1 MADTVEKVFPHFQ
14 SVEGMDRILRIS
26 LARSIIHNREKVMAF
41 DANNIAISIPIF

>member
-14 SVEGMDRILRIS
+14 SVEGMDHILRIS
-26 LARSIIHNREKVMAF
+26 LASIIHNREKVMAF